1 MTTKT
6 EKQKTL
12 LTIPKAQLD
21 RIKAVA
27 AKQTARADG
36 PPMKLEVVDGA
47 LQIIFTHADTDLAHI
62 LMMADLGTCDPAKH
76 GWYVCRMQGAG
87 GGAPTGP
94 GNSA

>member
-27 AKQTARADG
+27 KKTDDAATSR
-36 PPMKLEVVDGA
+36 LA
-47 LQIIFTHADTDLAHI
+47 LASST
-62 LMMADLGTCDPAKH
+62 
-76 GWYVCRMQGAG
+76 
-87 GGAPTGP
+87 
-94 GNSA
+94 